1 MQQIYPDQS
10 QTYDV
15 TILSVHVVTRLF
27 KLRSNDGFLPSVGV
41 SSISKS
47 SVEALDLI
55 QTLEDI
61 SVTKT

>member
-15 TILSVHVVTRLF
+15 TILSVHVATRLF
-27 KLRSNDGFLPSVGV
+27 KLRFNDEFLPSVGV

-61 SVTKT
+61 SATKT